1 MHSVAVSENGGLYT
15 WGFNDDAA
23 LGRKAKDEE
32 EFLPGKV
39 PLPEGNMLRV
49 KVFTVENTL
58 ENSIEKG

>member
-1 MHSVAVSENGGLYT
+1 MHSVAVSENGGVYT

-49 KVFTVENTL
+49 SL
-58 ENSIEKG
+58 HR